1 MERILLWLLAAGALI
16 GGIDCLLGNRLGL
29 GERFEEGFRLLGPTA
44 LSMAGILCLSPLIVR
59 VLSLTLSPLWQR
71 IGLDPGMLGGFI
83 PIDMG
88 GYQAAVDLASDPTI
102 GLYAGILVSAT
113 TGCTLA
119 FTIPMG
125 MGLLSPEDTNAFSRG
140 ILIGLIPM
148 PAAQILGGLAGG
160 MQFFSL
166 LKESIPVLLFSAA
179 LMLCCLHFAPQKSL
193 KVFSG
198 FAKFLRALSLIG
210 LTLGAVQYIG
220 NIKPLPSLM
229 PLEEAMQVVASI
241 GIVML
246 GSLPAAELLRR
257 GLSRPFSALGRKL
270 HMDDRSFAA
279 LLVGFVSATPA
290 ISMIKGMDLRGK
302 VMNAAFLVCG
312 ASALASH
319 LGFTVAVERSLI
331 FPLLITKLTG
341 GLMGTALALLL
352 TRRSAGNS
360 PVS

>member
-1 MERILLWLLAAGALI
+1 MLWILAAGALI
-16 GGIDCLLGNRLGL
+16 GGADSLFGNRLGL
-29 GERFEEGFRLLGPTA
+29 GDRFEEGFRLLGPTA

-59 VLSLTLSPLWQR
+59 GLSRTLAPLWTAF
-71 IGLDPGMLGGFI
+71 GLDPGMLGGFI

-88 GYQAAVDLASDPTI
+88 GFQTAVDLAADSAV

-113 TGCTLA
+113 LGCTLA

-125 MGLLSPEDTNAFSRG
+125 MGLLEAKDIQAFSRG

-160 MQFFSL
+160 MKL
-166 LKESIPVLLFSAA
+166 LPLLRESIPVLLLSAA
-179 LMLCCLHFAPQKSL
+179 LMLCLHFAPQKTL
-193 KVFSG
+193 KG
-198 FAKFLRALSLIG
+198 FAVFARLIRALSLIG

-220 NIKPLPSLM
+220 NITLLPSLM
-229 PLEEAMQVVASI
+229 PLEEAMQVVSAI

-257 GLSRPFSALGRKL
+257 ALSLPLRALGRRL
-270 HMDDRSFAA
+270 HMDDSSFAA

-290 ISMIKGMDLRGK
+290 ISMIRGMDGRGK
-302 VMNAAFLVCG
+302 TMNAAFLVCG
-312 ASALASH
+312 ASALAAH
-319 LGFTVAVERSLI
+319 LGFTMAVDRSMIL
-331 FPLLITKLTG
+331 PLLLTKLVGGITG
-341 GLMGTALALLL
+341 AALALLL
-352 TRRSAGNS
+352 TRRSIRNA

>member
-1 MERILLWLLAAGALI
+1 
-16 GGIDCLLGNRLGL
+16 
-29 GERFEEGFRLLGPTA
+29 
-44 LSMAGILCLSPLIVR
+44 
-59 VLSLTLSPLWQR
+59 
-71 IGLDPGMLGGFI
+71 
-83 PIDMG
+83 
-88 GYQAAVDLASDPTI
+88 
-102 GLYAGILVSAT
+102 
-113 TGCTLA
+113 
-119 FTIPMG
+119 

-160 MQFFSL
+160 MQFLHL
-166 LKESIPVLLFSAA
+166 LKETIPILLFSAA
-179 LMLCCLHFAPQKSL
+179 LMLCLHFAPQKSL
-193 KVFSG
+193 KVFGG
-198 FAKFLRALSLIG
+198 FAKFLQALSLIG

-220 NIKPLPSLM
+220 NIKLLPSLM

-246 GSLPAAELLRR
+246 GSLPAAELLRH

-341 GLMGTALALLL
+341 GLMGAALALLL
-352 TRRSAGNS
+352 TRQSAGNS